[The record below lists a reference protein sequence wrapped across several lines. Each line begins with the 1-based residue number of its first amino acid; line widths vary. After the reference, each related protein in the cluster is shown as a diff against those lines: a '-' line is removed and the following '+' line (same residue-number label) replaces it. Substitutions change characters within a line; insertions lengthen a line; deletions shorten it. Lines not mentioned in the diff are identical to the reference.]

1 MWWFFTVSQYANQLF
16 RQFQDGQ
23 SFVAIHQTVFW
34 GLVGLICLLAIV
46 STVLVV
52 LVIRNRRRERT
63 DHEAE
68 DRYRQMFEGNP
79 AIQLLIDPETTCFFD
94 ANPAAAEFYGYDL
107 DLLRGM
113 TLSDISLVSRDAI
126 HSNLEDAKRHKLKIV
141 HLQHRTRSGH
151 VREMEAC
158 TIPVTIDG
166 KILVHTILNDV
177 TDRKIAEERLA
188 KEQAERAFI
197 RETFGSFLSEEIVEE
212 ILKSPEDLP
221 LGGETRE
228 ITILVSDLRGFTS
241 ISESLESQQIVL
253 LLNRYL
259 ETMTDVI
266 IKHGGNIDE
275 FTGDGILVFFGCPVF
290 VPDHPVRA
298 VACALEMQQA
308 LQRLNRENADLG
320 LPELSMGIGINC
332 GSLAVGIMGSK
343 KRKKYGAIGT
353 PINMAYRVQAQAVG
367 GEIFVTQ
374 PVYER
379 LGSNLR
385 VEARREVFLKG
396 IASPVPVYLV
406 RGLGD

>member
-1 MWWFFTVSQYANQLF
+1 VSQYESQLLK
-16 RQFQDGQ
+16 QFQDGQ
-23 SFVAIHQTVFW
+23 TFVTVHRPVFW
-34 GLVGLICLLAIV
+34 GLVGLIFLLAIV
-46 STVLVV
+46 STVLIGLV
-52 LVIRNRRRERT
+52 LRNRRRERT
-63 DHEAE
+63 DVEAE

-94 ANPAAAEFYGYDL
+94 ANPAAAEFYGYDVNC
-107 DLLRGM
+107 LRSM
-113 TLSDISLVSRDAI
+113 KLSDISLVSLDVIRR
-126 HSNLEDAKRHKLKIV
+126 NLEEAKRHKFKVIR
-141 HLQHRTRSGH
+141 LQHRTRSGQI
-151 VREMEAC
+151 REMEAC

-212 ILKSPEDLP
+212 ILRSPESMP
-221 LGGETRE
+221 FGGETRE

-241 ISESLESQQIVL
+241 LCESLDSPQIVL

-290 VPDHPVRA
+290 VPDHPARA

-308 LQRLNRENADLG
+308 LQWLNGENAELD
-320 LPELSMGIGINC
+320 LPELSMGIGINS
-332 GSLAVGIMGSK
+332 GRLAVGIMGSK
-343 KRKKYGAIGT
+343 KRKKYGAIGS
-353 PINMAYRVQAQAVG
+353 PINMAYRVEAQAEG
-367 GEIFVTQ
+367 GEILVAQ

-379 LGSNLR
+379 LGQSLR
-385 VEARREVFLKG
+385 VAAKREVFLKG
-396 IASPVPVYLV
+396 IASPVPIYLV
-406 RGLGD
+406 RGIGD